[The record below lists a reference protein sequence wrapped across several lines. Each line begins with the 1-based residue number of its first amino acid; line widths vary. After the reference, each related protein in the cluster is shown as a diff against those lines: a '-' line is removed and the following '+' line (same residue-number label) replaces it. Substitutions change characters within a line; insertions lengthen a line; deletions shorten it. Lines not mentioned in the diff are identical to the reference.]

1 MVQGLQRH
9 ELICTDSGC
18 GKIFWMDKDG
28 NITRELVVG
37 AACYDVWALPDGNV
51 LYPFFSD
58 KDSGVRVVHSRGK
71 RIVQLSHHGRSVRL
85 PAVGKRQYPDR
96 GTHSKTVV

>member
-37 AACYDVWALPDGNV
+37 AACYDVWALPTAMF
-51 LYPFFSD
+51 YIRFF
-58 KDSGVRVVHSRGK
+58 
-71 RIVQLSHHGRSVRL
+71 L
-85 PAVGKRQYPDR
+85 
-96 GTHSKTVV
+96 T